1 MNGKGEKMKQTKHYE
16 TPEIIVSELMPVD
29 CLVTSQYD
37 NDVLDQKWDFSK
49 F

>member
-37 NDVLDQKWDFSK
+37 TDVRDIGWDFSK

>member
-1 MNGKGEKMKQTKHYE
+1 MKQTKHYE

-29 CLVTSQYD
+29 CLITSQYD
-37 NDVLDQKWDFSK
+37 NDVLDRDWDFSK